1 MPVSIDGIFF
11 NGLFSSRSWMFL
23 IAAARLLLAL
33 LVPSS
38 LVRLRSAAA
47 VRRDCVFGVSATRCR
62 SVSSLRVRPLPPL
75 ENPLPLPALRLREL
89 PRPRSNDI
97 PE

>member
-1 MPVSIDGIFF
+1 
-11 NGLFSSRSWMFL
+11 MFL
-23 IAAARLLLAL
+23 IAAARLLSFCWLAL